1 MLLRELL
8 DELLTSLE
16 TGPLVTAVRHFDAK
30 PAVFA
35 PFPSSLDPRIVESL
49 KARGVRQLYSHQA
62 KAFETVAKGDNVVVV
77 TPTAS
82 GKTLCYN
89 LPVLQALVQQ
99 PESRVLYM
107 FPTKALAQDQLAEL
121 GLLAKTLP
129 DMRMFTY
136 DGDTPQDA
144 RRVVRARANLVLTN
158 PDMLHSG
165 ILPHHTKWV
174 NLFQNLRYVV
184 IDELHAYRGVFGSHL
199 ANVLRRLKRI
209 CRHYGSAPQFI
220 MASATIANPREL
232 AERLTGEAVAE
243 LAESG
248 APTGEKVFLCYNP
261 PVVNP
266 ELGIRAPYLG
276 EAAKLA
282 ARFLKQKVAT
292 IVFCQSRLATEVVL
306 ASVKKAV
313 EDKTGDAGMVRGY
326 RGGYLPLRRRE
337 VEHGLRAGEVLGVV
351 TTSALEL
358 GIDIGHLDLAV
369 LAGYPGTIA
378 SLWQQAG
385 RAGRRS
391 GQSAAILVATSSP
404 MDQYLAAHPDYLF
417 GAAPEHA
424 RINPEN
430 PFILV
435 NHLKCGAF
443 ELPFAVDEPF
453 GGDVGKHLEA
463 LHEEDLL
470 HRAGDR
476 FHWTSET
483 YPADHISLRTVTSD
497 NFLVIDTTA
506 RDARHTKRRQII
518 AEVDWKSAFAM
529 IYPKAIYLVEG
540 EPFEVQELHYRE
552 DEEKVAYVKGVV
564 VDYYTD
570 AISAKGV
577 WILQRLARQET
588 PGLLAEQGEVLV
600 AEKVVGFKKIKM
612 GTLENVGSGEVELPQ
627 QEMQTTS
634 VWLTLDPALLRR
646 VSPSRDELLDG
657 LRALTRLLHHL
668 APLFLLCDIRDVGS
682 WLGDGSPSEA
692 GVVVTRESAWARLLQ
707 ASEFTPTIYLYDN
720 QPGGIGL
727 AERIFQVLPDLLR
740 RGLETIAGCR
750 CSSGCPSCVGPV
762 NEVGRR
768 AKPVALALLGRLVP
782 RR

>member
-1 MLLRELL
+1 MPIGELL

-16 TGPLVTAVRHFDAK
+16 TGRHITAVRRFESQ
-30 PAVFA
+30 PPVYA
-35 PFPSSLDPRIVESL
+35 PFPSSLDPRLVESL
-49 KARGVRQLYSHQA
+49 RSRGVQQLYSHQA
-62 KAFETVAKGDNVVVV
+62 RAFEIVAKGENLVVV

-99 PESRVLYM
+99 PDSRVLYL

-121 GLLAKTLP
+121 SELAKTLP

-144 RRVVRARANLVLTN
+144 RRSVRARANLVLTN

-209 CRHYGSAPQFI
+209 CRHYGSTPQFI
-220 MASATIANPREL
+220 MASATIANPKEL

-243 LAESG
+243 ITESG
-248 APTGEKVFLCYNP
+248 APTGEKVFICYNP
-261 PVVNP
+261 PVVNV

-276 EAAKLA
+276 EAAKLTT
-282 ARFLKQKVAT
+282 RFLKQKVPT

-313 EDKTGDAGMVRGY
+313 EDRTGDSGVVRGY

-337 VEHGLRAGEVLGVV
+337 VEQGLRAGDVLGVV

-358 GIDIGHLDLAV
+358 GIDIGHLDAAV

-378 SLWQQAG
+378 SMWQQAG

-391 GQSAAILVATSSP
+391 GQSAAILVVTSSP

-417 GAAPEHA
+417 GAPPEHA
-424 RINPEN
+424 LINPEN

-443 ELPFAVDEPF
+443 ELPFAAGEPF
-453 GGDVGKHLEA
+453 GGDVAPHLGA
-463 LHEEDLL
+463 LEEEGLL

-506 RDARHTKRRQII
+506 QDAKQTKRRQII
-518 AEVDWKSAFAM
+518 AEVDWKSAFSM
-529 IYPKAIYLVEG
+529 IYPKAIYMVEA
-540 EPFEVQELHYRE
+540 EPFEVQELRYRE
-552 DEEKVAYVKGVV
+552 DEEKVAYVKRVA
-564 VDYYTD
+564 VDYFTD
-570 AISAKGV
+570 AVSAKGV
-577 WILQRLARQET
+577 WILQRLARQENR
-588 PGLLAEQGEVLV
+588 GLLAEQGEVLV

-612 GTLENVGSGEVELPQ
+612 GTLENVGAGEVEVPQ

-634 VWLTLDPALLRR
+634 VWLSFDAALL
-646 VSPSRDELLDG
+646 SSISSSRDELLDG
-657 LRALTRLLHHL
+657 LRALARLLHHL

-682 WLGDGSPSEA
+682 WLGDGSPSAA
-692 GVVVTRESAWARLLQ
+692 GIVVTRESAWARLLQ
-707 ASEFTPTIYLYDN
+707 AAEFTPTIYLYDN

-727 AERIFQVLPDLLR
+727 AERIFQVLPDLLA
-740 RGLETIAGCR
+740 RGLETIRHCGCR
-750 CSSGCPSCVGPV
+750 SGCPSCVGPV

-768 AKPVALALLGRLVP
+768 AKPVALALLKRLVAS
-782 RR
+782 